1 MAGFQ
6 THDGAARD
14 ELRPLRVA
22 LRREELFAEARTM
35 VEDLADWRL
44 VRADDA
50 KLELHCER
58 KGGLLSST
66 ARVTIRVD
74 GPEGLPSSTLTVSSE
89 SSGGLLARD
98 KSVVLEFLTPFRRRV
113 G

>member
-1 MAGFQ
+1 MAAFQ
-6 THDGAARD
+6 THDGAPRA

-35 VEDLADWRL
+35 VEDLAGWTL
-44 VRADDA
+44 VRADEGA
-50 KLELHCER
+50 LELHCER
-58 KGGLLSST
+58 KGGLLSAPS
-66 ARVTIRVD
+66 RVTITVE
-74 GPEGLPSSTLTVSSE
+74 GPEGIPSSTLKVSSH

>member
-6 THDGAARD
+6 TDDGDPRA

-35 VEDLADWRL
+35 VEDLAGWTL
-44 VRADDA
+44 VRADEGA
-50 KLELHCER
+50 LELYCER

-66 ARVTIRVD
+66 ARVRIRVE
-74 GPEGLPSSTLTVSSE
+74 GPEGIPSSTLTLSSE